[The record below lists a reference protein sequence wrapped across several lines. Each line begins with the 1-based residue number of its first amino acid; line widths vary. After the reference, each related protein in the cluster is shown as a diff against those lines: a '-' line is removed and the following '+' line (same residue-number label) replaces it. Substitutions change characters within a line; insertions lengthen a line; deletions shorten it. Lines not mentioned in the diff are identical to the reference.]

1 LLKVARNPDGKTFS
15 QTTIGQQC
23 FRQTVRTGYRGHNVV
38 IPQAALPIPDLA
50 PVTRVVRQ

>member
-23 FRQTVRTGYRGHNVV
+23 FRQTVRSGYRDHNVV
-38 IPQAALPIPDLA
+38 IPRAALPIPDLA
-50 PVTRVVRQ
+50 PVTGAVRQ